1 VPWVFPARFL
11 NAQPSTAE
19 TDLPAHRIEPVGM
32 PPVAYYRCE
41 NLCNDSVVGVGCFNR
56 SVPFAAGYTR
66 EFRRAYRAAVRQER
80 RFLRLD
86 RVSVSYGYR
95 SFAKTGLGQT
105 PGELTLKDGF
115 SQNPFAGVACKP
127 HCVFNL
133 TEDESEHHDLAAA
146 RPDLLAK
153 LLQRFAALTAEYHPP
168 KFNPPADDAG
178 CCAAAAANGNFLS
191 PWTVAPPPPPPPP
204 LVPLGSCIGAGKNAF
219 FGAVSI

>member
-1 VPWVFPARFL
+1 MGDIKLVKGPNGGEWTNHTNGTISVCEKKNGRSPPFL
-11 NAQPSTAE
+11 TPRGFAE
-19 TDLPAHRIEPVGM
+19 FE
-32 PPVAYYRCE
+32 E
-41 NLCNDSVVGVGCFNR
+41 
-56 SVPFAAGYTR
+56 
-66 EFRRAYRAAVRQER
+66 
-80 RFLRLD
+80 
-86 RVSVSYGYR
+86 R

-204 LVPLGSCIGAGKNAF
+204 LVPLGSCIGAGKTPFLEPFRYKNDQFAKA
-219 FGAVSI
+219 GSG